1 METKHSIDELL
12 KNQTYANV
20 ERIHVLESRM
30 AAHEAQCEERW
41 KTTFNRL
48 DDIGEHLERIES
60 RVLAGGGT
68 VIIFLLGL
76 LATHIM
82 G

>member
-1 METKHSIDELL
+1 METKHNIDELV

-20 ERIHVLESRM
+20 ERIHTLESRM

-48 DDIGEHLERIES
+48 DDIGEHLDRIEG
-60 RVLAGGGT
+60 RVMTGGGT

>member
-1 METKHSIDELL
+1 MKPSIDELV

-20 ERIHVLESRM
+20 ERIHTLESRM

-48 DDIGEHLERIES
+48 DDIGEHLDRIES
-60 RVLAGGGT
+60 RVMAGGGT

>member
-1 METKHSIDELL
+1 METKHNIDEVL

-20 ERIHVLESRM
+20 ERIHSLESRM

-48 DDIGEHLERIES
+48 DDIGDHLERIES

>member
-1 METKHSIDELL
+1 METKHNIDELI

>member
-1 METKHSIDELL
+1 MKPSIDDLV

-20 ERIHVLESRM
+20 ERIHTFESRM

-48 DDIGEHLERIES
+48 DDIGEHHR
-60 RVLAGGGT
+60 
-68 VIIFLLGL
+68 
-76 LATHIM
+76 
-82 G
+82 

>member
-1 METKHSIDELL
+1 METNHSIDELV

-20 ERIHVLESRM
+20 ERVHNLESRM

-48 DDIGEHLERIES
+48 DDIGAHLERIES
-60 RVLAGGGT
+60 RVLVGGGT

-76 LATHIM
+76 LATHVM

>member
-1 METKHSIDELL
+1 METKHNIDELV

-20 ERIHVLESRM
+20 ERIHTLESRM

-48 DDIGEHLERIES
+48 DDIGEHLDRIES

-76 LATHIM
+76 LATHLM

>member
-1 METKHSIDELL
+1 METKHNIDDLV

-20 ERIHVLESRM
+20 ERIHTLESRM

-48 DDIGEHLERIES
+48 DDIDGHLDRIEG
-60 RVLAGGGT
+60 RVMAGGGT

>member
-1 METKHSIDELL
+1 METKHNIDELV

-20 ERIHVLESRM
+20 ERIPLLESRM

-48 DDIGEHLERIES
+48 DDIGEHLDRIES

-76 LATHIM
+76 LATNIM

>member
-1 METKHSIDELL
+1 METKHKIDELV

-20 ERIHVLESRM
+20 ERIHTLESRM

-48 DDIGEHLERIES
+48 DDIGEHLDRIES

>member
-1 METKHSIDELL
+1 METKHNIDELV

-20 ERIHVLESRM
+20 ERIHLLESRM

-48 DDIGEHLERIES
+48 DDIGDHLERIEG
-60 RVLAGGGT
+60 RVLSGGGT

-82 G
+82 R